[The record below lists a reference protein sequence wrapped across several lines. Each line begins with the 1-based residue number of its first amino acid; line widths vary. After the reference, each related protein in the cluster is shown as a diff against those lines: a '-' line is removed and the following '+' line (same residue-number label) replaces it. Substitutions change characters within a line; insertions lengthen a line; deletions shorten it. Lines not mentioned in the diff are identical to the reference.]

1 MGIDSKKIMDLR
13 QRTGAGVN
21 DISAALEQANGDA
34 ERAIVLLRE
43 RGAVKAAKKAAE
55 RTTGVGI
62 IEAYRHANGRV
73 GVLIELRCET
83 DFVAK
88 NPEFQGLA
96 HDLALQ
102 VAAGGAS
109 YVRPQEIP
117 AEVIEAERNIARTQ
131 LAAEGKPAA
140 MIDKIVE
147 GKLQKWYAESCLLN
161 QAFIKDETVTVQ
173 QLIERLVAK
182 IGEKIEVGKFVRLT
196 A

>member
-21 DISAALEQANGDA
+21 DISAALQQANGDA

-43 RGAVKAAKKAAE
+43 RGAVKAAKKAA

-88 NPEFQGLA
+88 NSEFQGLA

-109 YVRPQEIP
+109 YVSPQEIP